1 MANYYQHARS
11 NYFRVKNPEEFRE
24 SCERWEVEVAEKN
37 GRFAF
42 YTEEDCPWYIH
53 IRYGW
58 DCPATVDGG
67 PEFLAELTDQLADG
81 EVAILMAIGW
91 EAVRFLNGSAV
102 ALSPGREPLVVD
114 LDDIYS
120 LAAERWGT
128 EPTRAEY

>member
-24 SCERWEVEVAEKN
+24 FCERWEVEVAEKE
-37 GRFAF
+37 GKFAF
-42 YTEEDCPWYIH
+42 CTEEDCPWYIH

-58 DCPATVDGG
+58 DCPPTVDGG
-67 PEFLAELTDQLADG
+67 PEFLAELTDQLAER

-102 ALSPGREPLVVD
+102 ALCPGREPLMVD